1 MAYPV
6 RHASRKHAHPAPSAR
21 PCAGCRDGTVL
32 DFQFAMAFQPIVDIV
47 AGVPFAYEALVRGP
61 AGEGAW
67 SVLSQVSD
75 ANRYAFDQQCRV
87 KAIETAAKAGLIATG
102 ARLSINFLPNAVYSP
117 AACIQLT
124 LKTSKEV
131 GFPTDRLIFEFTEN
145 EQMADPAH
153 VANIIATYQKMG
165 FGTALD
171 DFGAGHAGLNLLA
184 RFQPDIIKLDMEL
197 IRGLDA
203 SLPRRMIIDGV
214 VKMCAALGVT
224 VIAEGIETAGE
235 LEALRAIGVRYI
247 QGFYFAKPAF
257 KSLPVVTI
265 EAAEVRRV
273 A

>member
-1 MAYPV
+1 
-6 RHASRKHAHPAPSAR
+6 
-21 PCAGCRDGTVL
+21 
-32 DFQFAMAFQPIVDIV
+32 MAFQPIVDIV
-47 AGVPFAYEALVRGP
+47 HGAPFAYEALVRGP
-61 AGEGAW
+61 AGEAAA
-67 SVLSQVSD
+67 SVLSRVSD

-87 KAIETAAKAGLIATG
+87 KAIELAAKAGLIESG

-124 LKTSKEV
+124 LKTAKAT

-145 EQMADPAH
+145 EEMADPDH

-171 DFGAGHAGLNLLA
+171 DFGAGYAGLNLLA

-197 IRGLDA
+197 IRGLDT
-203 SLPRRMIIDGV
+203 SMPRRMIVEGV
-214 VKMCAALGVT
+214 VRMCAALGVT

-235 LEALRAIGVRYI
+235 LDALRAMGVRYI
-247 QGFYFAKPAF
+247 QGFYFARPGF
-257 KSLPVVTI
+257 EMLPPVTLHLG
-265 EAAEVRRV
+265 EERRT

>member
-1 MAYPV
+1 
-6 RHASRKHAHPAPSAR
+6 
-21 PCAGCRDGTVL
+21 
-32 DFQFAMAFQPIVDIV
+32 MAFQPIVDI
-47 AGVPFAYEALVRGP
+47 AEKVPFAYEALVRGP
-61 AGEGAW
+61 GGESAA

-87 KAIETAAKAGLIATG
+87 KAIETATAAGLIETG

-124 LKTSKEV
+124 LKTAKAT
-131 GFPTDRLIFEFTEN
+131 GFPTNRLIFEFTEN
-145 EQMADPAH
+145 EEMVDPDH
-153 VANIIATYQKMG
+153 VANIIGTYQKMG

-171 DFGAGHAGLNLLA
+171 DFGAGYAGLNLLA

-197 IRGLDA
+197 IRGLDT
-203 SLPRRMIIDGV
+203 SMPRRMIVDGV

-235 LEALRAIGVRYI
+235 LETLRAMGVRYI
-247 QGFYFAKPAF
+247 QGFYFARPEFEA
-257 KSLPVVTI
+257 LPPVTLHLG
-265 EAAEVRRV
+265 EERRT